1 MEQAK
6 PIRIMQVIARMN
18 VGGPAVIVTE
28 LMKGLNPANFQA
40 VLVTGYCAENE
51 AEYLEEN
58 KQNFSV
64 SRITGLGR
72 SVSFFQDFKS
82 FISLAEGRLRS
93 FGLIDFFA
101 VLVLIYT
108 LPCSK
113 SETLSAPLDTFLD
126 NASNNPGINVVL
138 KYGRSSDKGF
148 ARRTRLCL

>member
-1 MEQAK
+1 MN
-6 PIRIMQVIARMN
+6 IAATIF
-18 VGGPAVIVTE
+18 GWIGKIE
-28 LMKGLNPANFQA
+28 
-40 VLVTGYCAENE
+40 
-51 AEYLEEN
+51 
-58 KQNFSV
+58 
-64 SRITGLGR
+64 
-72 SVSFFQDFKS
+72 FKS

-148 ARRTRLCL
+148 ARRTRLCLWSLFVIPIDSI